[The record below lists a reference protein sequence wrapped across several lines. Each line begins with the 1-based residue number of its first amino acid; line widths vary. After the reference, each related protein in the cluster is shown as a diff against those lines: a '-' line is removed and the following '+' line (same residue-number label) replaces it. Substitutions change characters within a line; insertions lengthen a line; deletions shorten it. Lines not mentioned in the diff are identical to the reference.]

1 MYRFGTIIFPYWYI
15 VKIKCTVTESLCA
28 YSVIL
33 YVPVRYYNIT
43 VEVILLNLKKVRL
56 DKNMTQKD
64 VADRLGCTPNIYSRY
79 ETGERQPSIDTLI
92 RLSQIFEKSID
103 YLVENHAE
111 VDLSISKEEQELLQ
125 AYRNAD
131 DRAREDALNTLLS
144 HPLEKKKEKLA

>member
-1 MYRFGTIIFPYWYI
+1 M
-15 VKIKCTVTESLCA
+15 
-28 YSVIL
+28 
-33 YVPVRYYNIT
+33 
-43 VEVILLNLKKVRL
+43 NLKKVRL

-92 RLSQIFEKSID
+92 SLSQIFEKSID
-103 YLVENHAE
+103 YLVENHAD
-111 VDLSISKEEQELLQ
+111 VDLSISKEEQELLS

>member
-1 MYRFGTIIFPYWYI
+1 M
-15 VKIKCTVTESLCA
+15 
-28 YSVIL
+28 
-33 YVPVRYYNIT
+33 
-43 VEVILLNLKKVRL
+43 NLKKVRL

-111 VDLSISKEEQELLQ
+111 VDLSISKEEQELLML
-125 AYRNAD
+125 YRKCTPSK
-131 DRAREDALNTLLS
+131 RHLLKVY
-144 HPLEKKKEKLA
+144 LQMLTQFQEKF

>member
-15 VKIKCTVTESLCA
+15 VKMKCTVTESLYA

-79 ETGERQPSIDTLI
+79 ETGERQPSIDILI

>member
-1 MYRFGTIIFPYWYI
+1 M
-15 VKIKCTVTESLCA
+15 
-28 YSVIL
+28 
-33 YVPVRYYNIT
+33 
-43 VEVILLNLKKVRL
+43 NLKKVRL

-144 HPLEKKKEKLA
+144 HPLEKKNSLKKWAVYCKVRRRIPANRCTLAFLPGIPSYIVFSEFLKSANHHFLHS

>member
-1 MYRFGTIIFPYWYI
+1 MYRFGTIIFPFWYI
-15 VKIKCTVTESLCA
+15 VKMECTVMESYSA

-43 VEVILLNLKKVRL
+43 MEVILLNLKKVRL

-64 VADRLGCTPNIYSRY
+64 VAERLGCSPNIYSRY
-79 ETGERQPSIDTLI
+79 ETGERQPSIDVLI

-103 YLVENHAE
+103 YLVENHTE
-111 VDLSISKEEQELLQ
+111 VDISISAEEQELLL

-131 DRAREDALNTLLS
+131 NRAKEDPLNTLLA